1 MKFKAVTFF
10 DSSFVNCYFEDVTS
24 VGSFFRNCTFVD
36 SFFYNTGES
45 TPDRPAEHSSSS
57 AEPSPSHPKEIFL
70 YYRCLT
76 HESHSVFLSLSDMT
90 FILSLMSELLGTK
103 RRGLNIYG
111 SALCG

>member
-45 TPDRPAEHSSSS
+45 TADTHAEHSSSS
-57 AEPSPSHPKEIFL
+57 AEPSLSHPKEIFL

-76 HESHSVFLSLSDMT
+76 HESHSVN
-90 FILSLMSELLGTK
+90 LSLMSELLGMK

-111 SALCG
+111 SALCCYITA